1 MGTTHAY
8 VSGEGVMATL
18 HNEIHIEA
26 RPEAIWDA
34 ARDVG
39 ALHTRLVPGFVVDT
53 RLEDNARIVT
63 FGNGMV
69 VRELIVSVDDERRRL
84 AWTAVGGRTTHY
96 NAILE
101 VLADRS
107 GTRVVWT
114 IDLLPDEMAAPIAAM
129 QQDGLAVM
137 KATFERR
144 A

>member
-1 MGTTHAY
+1 
-8 VSGEGVMATL
+8 MATL
-18 HNEIHIEA
+18 HKEIHIEA
-26 RPEAIWDA
+26 RAEVIWDA

-53 RLEDNARIVT
+53 QLEGNARIVT

-69 VRELIVSVDDERRRL
+69 VRELIISVDDQRRRL
-84 AWTAVGGRTTHY
+84 AWTAIGGRTTHY
-96 NAILE
+96 NAVLE

-114 IDLLPDEMAAPIAAM
+114 IDLLPDEMAEPVAAM
-129 QQDGLAVM
+129 QENGLAAM
-137 KATFERR
+137 KETLERR

>member
-1 MGTTHAY
+1 
-8 VSGEGVMATL
+8 MATL
-18 HNEIHIEA
+18 YNEIHIEA

-69 VRELIVSVDDERRRL
+69 VRELIISVDDQRRRL
-84 AWTAVGGRTTHY
+84 AWTAIGGRTTHY
-96 NAILE
+96 NAVLE

-107 GTRVVWT
+107 GARVVWST
-114 IDLLPDEMAAPIAAM
+114 DLLPDEMAEPVATMQENGLAAM
-129 QQDGLAVM
+129 
-137 KATFERR
+137 KETFERR

>member
-1 MGTTHAY
+1 
-8 VSGEGVMATL
+8 MATL
-18 HNEIHIEA
+18 HNAIHIEA
-26 RPEAIWDA
+26 PPEAIWDA

-53 RLEDNARIVT
+53 RLEDNNARIVT

-69 VRELIVSVDDERRRL
+69 VRELIISVDDERRRL

-114 IDLLPDEMAAPIAAM
+114 IDLLPDETAAPIAAM
-129 QQDGLAVM
+129 QQNGLAVM

>member
-1 MGTTHAY
+1 
-8 VSGEGVMATL
+8 MATL
-18 HNEIHIEA
+18 YNEIHIEA

-69 VRELIVSVDDERRRL
+69 VRELIISVDDQRRRL
-84 AWTAVGGRTTHY
+84 AWTAIGGRTTHY
-96 NAILE
+96 NAVLE

-129 QQDGLAVM
+129 QQNGLAVM
-137 KATFERR
+137 KTTFERG